1 MHNKP
6 KIISLVLTKYTD
18 HISYSKI
25 FTYLNENHKFT
36 AKIIHS
42 DYEKAISI
50 EIKENKFFDKNIIHS
65 RCFFHFS
72 QMLKNKLSKTGIL
85 KKNE

>member
-1 MHNKP
+1 MSKAHKKP

-18 HISYSKI
+18 HISYDKI
-25 FTYLNENHKFT
+25 FSYLNENHKFN

-42 DYEKAISI
+42 DYEKAISVAI
-50 EIKENKFFDKNIIHS
+50 SETKIFYKNIIHS

-72 QMLKNKLSKTGIL
+72 QIL
-85 KKNE
+85 KV

>member
-1 MHNKP
+1 M
-6 KIISLVLTKYTD
+6 D

-42 DYEKAISI
+42 DYEKVISL
-50 EIKENKFFDKNIIHS
+50 EIKENKSFDKNIIHS
-65 RCFFHFS
+65 RCFFHLIS
-72 QMLKNKLSKTGIL
+72 QMVKNKLSKTGIL